1 MQHAT
6 GSPQQFCLRWN
17 NYQTNLTNVF
27 DQLLQSESFVDVTLA
42 CDGHSVKAHKMVL
55 SACSP
60 YFRSLFFENPCQ
72 HPIVIMRDIKWP
84 ELKAA
89 VEFMYKGEI
98 NVSQEQI
105 GPLLKVAE
113 TLKIRG
119 LADVNG
125 EQDIAAATTGELTA
139 RPASKPAPP
148 TPIATPEWGRDS
160 RLDQQSQQ
168 NQNHQDSVDAQRA
181 KKRRRSG
188 ERSSLSSPA
197 ESASTE
203 IPEPPPSVEMSPA
216 PPQTPMTTSA
226 SIEQLP
232 LPLTLQAQQVSHSS
246 VPTDDM
252 EIKPGIAEMIREEER
267 AKLLESSHAWLGAST
282 SSIAEYPQLLKLKT
296 PTWTQDQLK
305 EAIEAVVTQK
315 MRFTQASGRYGIP
328 KGTLYDNILG
338 KSKRMAVLE
347 EAGLNLAEEA
357 AVLEFCCDVSIS
369 PYNRR
374 TKRSLKEVL
383 SFVEK
388 LRRIRDPEFM
398 FTGLSGFRWW
408 WAFCKK
414 HSIVSLYY
422 ESNNSPTNNG
432 SQNSLNFNA
441 SF

>member
-1 MQHAT
+1 MHHVT

-60 YFRSLFFENPCQ
+60 YFQSLFFENPCQ

-98 NVSQEQI
+98 NVSQDQI

-125 EQDIAAATTGELTA
+125 EQDIASATGEVIA
-139 RPASKPAPP
+139 RPASKPAPSATP
-148 TPIATPEWGRDS
+148 TAAPEWGRDS
-160 RLDQQSQQ
+160 RCADQQGQ
-168 NQNHQDSVDAQRA
+168 NAHEAEAQRA

-188 ERSSLSSPA
+188 ERSSMSSPA
-197 ESASTE
+197 ESAGTE
-203 IPEPPPSVEMSPA
+203 MPEPPPSVEMSPA
-216 PPQTPMTTSA
+216 PSGTPLVGA
-226 SIEQLP
+226 PPVEPLP
-232 LPLTLQAQQVSHSS
+232 LPLTLQTAQQQVTHSAGTS
-246 VPTDDM
+246 DDM

-282 SSIAEYPQLLKLKT
+282 SSIAEMPQLLKLRT

-305 EAIEAVVTQK
+305 EAIEAVVHQK
-315 MRFTQASGRYGIP
+315 MRFTQAASRYGIP

-347 EAGLNLAEEA
+347 EAGLTANEES

-374 TKRSLKEVL
+374 TKKSLKEVL
-383 SFVEK
+383 TFVEN
-388 LRRIRDPEFM
+388 LRRLRDPEFM

-422 ESNNSPTNNG
+422 DTSNNNG
-432 SQNSLNFNA
+432 SFNSLDLSHSYNG
-441 SF
+441 